1 MSAAAVWAQSAQNS
15 QQLTRPSAPKAPS
28 HPSVSS
34 PKIGSGFYTPGS
46 GDFYSGVKKPSA
58 PVQNNTSAS
67 SGSTNTTAASQ
78 ATSSQALTQNISTA
92 ANITAQDLTKLDSMG
107 LLGNFS
113 SLLSKN
119 SVSSAGT
126 GSDTLLLQQILR
138 ELSSIKES
146 VSQVQAPSKPA
157 AASNKASSDAKIL
170 RFWVNGYDLLTSF
183 RQVYFST
190 EESDGSFML
199 TADRKYQSGNKIL
212 SETFYILFK
221 ATGNSGGIITYN
233 VSTEL
238 VQETKNPSS
247 PVSILASQKNLK
259 ASRTGNLVKIV
270 RDDQD
275 FRTNILLSM
284 D

>member
-1 MSAAAVWAQSAQNS
+1 EN
-15 QQLTRPSAPKAPS
+15 
-28 HPSVSS
+28 
-34 PKIGSGFYTPGS
+34 IC
-46 GDFYSGVKKPSA
+46 
-58 PVQNNTSAS
+58 
-67 SGSTNTTAASQ
+67 TNPAIAEYNKT
-78 ATSSQALTQNISTA
+78 STA
-92 ANITAQDLTKLDSMG
+92 ANST
-107 LLGNFS
+107 
-113 SLLSKN
+113 
-119 SVSSAGT
+119 VS
-126 GSDTLLLQQILR
+126 TLIQILR

-199 TADRKYQSGNKIL
+199 TADRKYKSGNKIL